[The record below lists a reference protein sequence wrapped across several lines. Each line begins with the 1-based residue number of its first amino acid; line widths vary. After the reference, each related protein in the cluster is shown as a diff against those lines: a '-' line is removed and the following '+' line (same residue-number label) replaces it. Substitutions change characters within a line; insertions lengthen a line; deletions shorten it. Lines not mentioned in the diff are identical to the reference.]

1 MLCERG
7 TASHGRRASRP
18 RYRRLWAGTHQ
29 RYSASGVCDAAFTLR
44 ARFPGV
50 GSLDA
55 YGAPQ
60 DVPIP
65 RAGRAVGVAASRV
78 ARLAT

>member
-1 MLCERG
+1 MRAWHSITWQARL
-7 TASHGRRASRP
+7 TPQIQASVGWH
-18 RYRRLWAGTHQ
+18 T
-29 RYSASGVCDAAFTLR
+29 SASGVCDAAFTLR